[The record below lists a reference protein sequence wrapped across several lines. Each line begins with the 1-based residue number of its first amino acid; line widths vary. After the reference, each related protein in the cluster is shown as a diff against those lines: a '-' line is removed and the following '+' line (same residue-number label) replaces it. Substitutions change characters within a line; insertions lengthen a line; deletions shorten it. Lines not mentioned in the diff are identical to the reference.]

1 MQTVEVRILPPQP
14 ARRFTIPRWPQLPAS
29 QRFQRRRRSESQF
42 SLWKDAATERSPFW
56 QRRFHD
62 FNVWSD
68 KKRREK
74 VHSMH
79 SHRVRRGFV
88 RHPKDWPWSR
98 ISFDDGRR
106 KSLMDINP
114 V

>member
-1 MQTVEVRILPPQP
+1 L
-14 ARRFTIPRWPQLPAS
+14 
-29 QRFQRRRRSESQF
+29 

-62 FNVWSD
+62 FKIWSE

-74 VHSMH
+74 LRYMHFNPVKRGLVH
-79 SHRVRRGFV
+79 
-88 RHPKDWPWSR
+88 HPNDWPWS
-98 ISFDDGRR
+98 SFSFYSGKRE
-106 KSLMDINP
+106 SLIDINP